1 MDKNFKEFAVSKG
14 LKLSN
19 GIAYGNLHS
28 HAATLSDGDG
38 FKQITITTRFA
49 DSAKQR
55 ELETYLRQN
64 NIFQEYSLRDF
75 SFFPERINIVFFYNN
90 KNQLLTINNF
100 INWFFPLL
108 DQYSASDA
116 NTCPICGGSLTG
128 GCWKLIGG
136 AAYHLHRE
144 CSETVCQ
151 NIEASNADVGTGSYL
166 GGFLGAII
174 GATLGGILWGLVLF
188 IGYVASII
196 GFVIGW
202 LAEMGY
208 TLLHG
213 KKGIVESIILGFA
226 VIFGVLFGTI
236 FSQSITLVKE
246 GFEVGEL
253 PKLFSLLFQDSKY
266 VMASLFDI
274 ILGLVF
280 AALGAF
286 SLIKGAGKKGSKTKV
301 IDLE

>member
-1 MDKNFKEFAVSKG
+1 MQRNGLPEYRSKQCG
-14 LKLSN
+14 RRNRLL
-19 GIAYGNLHS
+19 
-28 HAATLSDGDG
+28 
-38 FKQITITTRFA
+38 
-49 DSAKQR
+49 
-55 ELETYLRQN
+55 
-64 NIFQEYSLRDF
+64 
-75 SFFPERINIVFFYNN
+75 PWRISGRHYRR
-90 KNQLLTINNF
+90 
-100 INWFFPLL
+100 
-108 DQYSASDA
+108 
-116 NTCPICGGSLTG
+116 
-128 GCWKLIGG
+128 
-136 AAYHLHRE
+136 H
-144 CSETVCQ
+144 
-151 NIEASNADVGTGSYL
+151 
-166 GGFLGAII
+166 
-174 GATLGGILWGLVLF
+174 VLF

>member
-14 LKLSN
+14 LKLAS
-19 GIAYGNLHS
+19 GIAYGNLHGY
-28 HAATLSDGDG
+28 AVTLSDGDG
-38 FKQITITTRFA
+38 FKQITITTRFTEP
-49 DSAKQR
+49 AKQR

-64 NIFQEYSLRDF
+64 NVFQEYSLRDF
-75 SFFPERINIVFFYNN
+75 SFFPERISIVFFYSSI
-90 KNQLLTINNF
+90 NQLQTIDNF
-100 INWFFPLL
+100 IHWFFPLL
-108 DQYSASDA
+108 EQYSASDA
-116 NTCPICGGSLTG
+116 NICPVCGRSLTG
-128 GCWKLIGG
+128 GCWKLINGT
-136 AAYHLHRE
+136 AYHLHVE

-151 NIEASNADVGTGSYL
+151 NIEANNADIGTGTYL

-174 GATLGGILWGLVLF
+174 GATLGGILWGLVLL

-202 LAEMGY
+202 LAERGY

-213 KKGIVESIILGFA
+213 KNGIVKSIILAFA

-236 FSQSITLVKE
+236 FSQSITLMKE
-246 GFEVGEL
+246 GIAIGDL
-253 PKLFSLLFQDSKY
+253 PEIFSLLFQDSKY
-266 VMASLFDI
+266 LAASMRDI
-274 ILGLVF
+274 ILGLIF

-286 SLIKGAGKKGSKTKV
+286 SLIKGAGKGGSKTKV